1 MLNYAGIMLLFQ
13 FSHIF
18 SGAWHLTPIFVL
30 FLKMDFSAFSSDN
43 DFDEIE
49 WINYVLKDLQ
59 KNEKET
65 KVNEIVSN
73 LQQHVHDANK
83 EIDSISTNIVSCMPI
98 LANETKRL
106 KQQAVT
112 LKAKMNE
119 LEKDISKTETAFSM
133 ANLERLDN
141 LKTKLE
147 AAKNFLEQNDS
158 FSKLT
163 SELESLLEDLSE
175 PKDLALACEKLHA
188 LQKSYE
194 AQKGLAGETDRE
206 LKLEEFKNRLEATI
220 TSDVVRVLKEG
231 HIEESLRFV
240 EMFRK
245 IERLPQMKNYYATIQ
260 QENFRRSWIEISGG
274 VENSDNPRFLSDFY
288 EVFLTNWNK
297 HLRWYREVF
306 SCDGVIETVSII
318 SETLMSLHPSRES
331 VISSYLKRINEKME
345 LLLEVSQSNVKFS
358 DAIREKIEDS
368 GTLVPNEK
376 MTSLSHSIFNY
387 FNIFIVTYSTL
398 EQSNLDSDFE
408 TLKIMQTNGSET
420 VRCLE
425 NSIYKVFEWVHQ
437 SIDRQSSITQDC
449 AIISIIYILNTF
461 FKTKYLE
468 KFKKAQLQLDA
479 SRSDQQ
485 DWNLLQICISLLQN
499 VGVFKSKLDEVE
511 DKIRKLILAK
521 SKKINT
527 KEEFCYKIVGQR
539 DINDFSKY
547 VSRLLS
553 NELKELIIFENLL
566 NPIESVAKESH
577 EMMLRNVFVP
587 IDTYFKSLEISDS
600 NSSSSADLP
609 DFSLS
614 PLSYI
619 TEIGQFLLT
628 LPQHLEPLL
637 LHPSKPLKVALEMS
651 DENYKENIPSADVLL
666 SIIADETC
674 LLYQSKIRQIN
685 SIGDGEA
692 KQLAT
697 DIEYL
702 ENVLEELG
710 LVLSSQLK
718 HIAQL
723 LKVKPQNYLS
733 VSTGADH
740 KLIAAIRQMR
750 NINISD
756 ESQ

>member
-1 MLNYAGIMLLFQ
+1 MDKLSFKGFTEERKGSKFATK
-13 FSHIF
+13 SIF
-18 SGAWHLTPIFVL
+18 FHFKFFV
-30 FLKMDFSAFSSDN
+30 N
-43 DFDEIE
+43 
-49 WINYVLKDLQ
+49 
-59 KNEKET
+59 
-65 KVNEIVSN
+65 N
-73 LQQHVHDANK
+73 LQYYRQSRVDDIVLQLAQHVKKANN
-83 EIDSISTNIVSCMPI
+83 EIDSISSSIVSSMPI
-98 LANETKRL
+98 LAHETKKL

-112 LKAKMNE
+112 LKGKMNE
-119 LEKDISKTETAFSM
+119 LEKDISKTETSFSM

-163 SELESLLEDLSE
+163 SELETLLEDLSE
-175 PKDLALACEKLHA
+175 SKDLAIACEKLQK

-194 AQKGLAGETDRE
+194 AQKGLAGESERE

-220 TSDVVRVLKEG
+220 TSDVVRVLKEAN
-231 HIEESLRFV
+231 IEESMKFV

-245 IERLPQMKNYYATIQ
+245 IDRLPQMKNYYATIQ
-260 QENFRRSWIEISGG
+260 QENFRRNWIEISGS

-297 HLRWYREVF
+297 HVRWYREVF
-306 SCDGVIETVSII
+306 SCDGVVETISII
-318 SETLMSLHPSRES
+318 SEALSSIHPSRES

-358 DAIREKIEDS
+358 NAIREKIQDS
-368 GTLVPNEK
+368 GVAVPPEK
-376 MTSLSHSIFNY
+376 LSALSHSIFNY
-387 FNIFIVTYSTL
+387 FNIFIVSYSTL

-425 NSIYKVFEWVHQ
+425 NSISKVFEWIHQ
-437 SIDRQSSITQDC
+437 SIDRQSQITQDC

-468 KFKKAQLQLDA
+468 KFNKARLQLDA
-479 SRSDQQ
+479 SRSDQQQ
-485 DWNLLQICISLLQN
+485 DWNLLQICISLMQN
-499 VGVFKSKLDEVE
+499 VGIFRQKLDEVE
-511 DKIRKLILAK
+511 DKIRKLIVAK
-521 SKKINT
+521 SKQINS

-539 DINDFSKY
+539 DINDFTKY
-547 VSRLLS
+547 VQRLSS

-566 NPIESVAKESH
+566 TSIESIAKESH

-587 IDTYFKSLEISDS
+587 IDIYFRSLEISDS
-600 NSSSSADLP
+600 NSSSSSTDLP

-637 LHPSKPLKVALEMS
+637 LHPSKPLKIALEMS
-651 DENYKENIPSADVLL
+651 DESYKENIPSADVLL
-666 SIIADETC
+666 SIIVDETC
-674 LLYQSKIRQIN
+674 LLYQSKIKQIN

-710 LVLSSQLK
+710 LVLSNQLK

-733 VSTGADH
+733 LNTGADH

-756 ESQ
+756 E